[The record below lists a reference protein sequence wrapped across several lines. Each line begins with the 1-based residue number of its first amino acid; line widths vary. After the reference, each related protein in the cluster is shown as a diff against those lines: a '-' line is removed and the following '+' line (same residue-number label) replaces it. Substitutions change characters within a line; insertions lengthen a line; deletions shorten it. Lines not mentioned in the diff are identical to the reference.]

1 MTRPAAA
8 PLARTLPL
16 YLLIAALPFCD
27 FLQTGIV
34 AFNAAPVMG
43 GIGASPEEF
52 SAIATLYGV
61 VAIGAI
67 AMHRWLVERLGWRRL
82 LLAASALFA
91 LGAVVCGLAGGL
103 LQFGLG
109 RSLMALGCASFMTA
123 GRVLVNHIPASPRR
137 FTGIRFFAAGLAW
150 GIAAGPLLA
159 SLALAASGWRAAFLL
174 LPLPALLLA
183 LLSAWQVDDRRS
195 IEREALAPSQPIAL
209 LVLMGGSFLLLHGL
223 QRAGFDFFADGRPL
237 AALAAFGLPALGLSA
252 WLARRARRPL
262 IRIADLAQRRYL
274 AGLAVFGLCYLLL
287 GANNLVL
294 PVLLQR
300 AMGLPLELV
309 GRFLG
314 LGALAGVASWIVL
327 ARLLPRSPGP
337 TRYYLAG
344 FGALLLSAWQLSH
357 LSESADPLRSVLPAL
372 LLNGAFVIVT
382 LATTAMQAFQTLQRD
397 ERIFSHAN
405 QVKNMLAQFG
415 IAAGTALATLCL
427 QWRSTVRFDR
437 LAESLSPSNPALAA
451 TLEQLTRHLSGLRN
465 PVEAAQLATAQL
477 AQQVMQEATWMAA
490 LDYFHLVTL
499 VAAGCLALVLVAR
512 LAQKAGAAR
521 RRRCLR
527 VASR

>member
-8 PLARTLPL
+8 PLSRTLPL

-43 GIGASPEEF
+43 DIGASPEEF

-61 VAIGAI
+61 VAIGTI
-67 AMHRWLVERLGWRRL
+67 AMHRRLVERLGWRRL

-91 LGAVVCGLAGGL
+91 LGAIVCGLAGSL
-103 LQFGLG
+103 LPFGLG
-109 RSLMALGCASFMTA
+109 RALMALGCASFMTA
-123 GRVLVNHIPASPRR
+123 GRVLVQHIPPSPRR

-159 SLALAASGWRAAFLL
+159 SLALAGSGWRAAFLL

-183 LLSAWQVDDRRS
+183 LLAAWQLDDRRS
-195 IEREALAPSQPIAL
+195 SGLEALAPSQPIAL

-237 AALAAFGLPALGLSA
+237 AALAALGLPALGLSA
-252 WLARRARRPL
+252 WLAGRSRRPL
-262 IRIADLAQRRYL
+262 LRIADLAQRRYL

-300 AMGLPLELV
+300 AMGLPLEV
-309 GRFLG
+309 AGRFLG

-344 FGALLLSAWQLSH
+344 FGALLLSGWQLSH

-372 LLNGAFVIVT
+372 LGNGAFVIIT
-382 LATTAMQAFQTLQRD
+382 LATTAMQAFQALQGD
-397 ERIFSHAN
+397 ERVFSHAN

-415 IAAGTALATLCL
+415 IAAGTALATLCM

-437 LAESLSPSNPALAA
+437 LSESLSPSNQALAPA
-451 TLEQLTRHLSGLRN
+451 LEQLTRHFAVLRN
-465 PVEAAQLATAQL
+465 PAAAAQLAMAQL
-477 AQQVMQEATWMAA
+477 GQQVMQEATWMAA
-490 LDYFHLVTL
+490 LDYFRVVTL
-499 VAAGCLALVLVAR
+499 IAATCLVLVMVER
-512 LAQKAGAAR
+512 L
-521 RRRCLR
+521 LR
-527 VASR
+527 KGPAKGR

>member
-43 GIGASPEEF
+43 GIGASPEEY
-52 SAIATLYGV
+52 SGVATLYGV
-61 VAIGAI
+61 VAIGTI
-67 AMHRWLVERLGWRRL
+67 AMHRRLVERLGWRRL

-91 LGAVVCGLAGGL
+91 LGAVVCGFAGGL

-123 GRVLVNHIPASPRR
+123 GRVLVNRIPPSPRR

-159 SLALAASGWRAAFLL
+159 SLALAGSGWRAAFLL

-183 LLSAWQVDDRRS
+183 LLAAWQLDDRRS
-195 IEREALAPSQPIAL
+195 TGLEALAPSQPIAL

-223 QRAGFDFFADGRPL
+223 QRSGFDFFADG
-237 AALAAFGLPALGLSA
+237 
-252 WLARRARRPL
+252 RPL

-300 AMGLPLELV
+300 AMGLPLELA

-344 FGALLLSAWQLSH
+344 FGALLLSGWQLSH

-372 LLNGAFVIVT
+372 LGNGAFVIVT
-382 LATTAMQAFQTLQRD
+382 LATTAMQAFQALQRD
-397 ERIFSHAN
+397 ERVFSHAN

-415 IAAGTALATLCL
+415 IAAGTALATLCM
-427 QWRSTVRFDR
+427 QWRSTVRFER
-437 LAESLSPSNPALAA
+437 LNESLSPSNPALAPA
-451 TLEQLTRHLSGLRN
+451 LEQLTRHFAVLRN
-465 PVEAAQLATAQL
+465 PAEAAQFAAAQL
-477 AQQVMQEATWMAA
+477 GQQVMQEATWMAA
-490 LDYFHLVTL
+490 LDYFRVVTL
-499 VAAGCLALVLVAR
+499 IAATCLALVMVERLVR
-512 LAQKAGAAR
+512 KGPTSGR
-521 RRRCLR
+521 
-527 VASR
+527 